1 MGSDAS
7 KKIKSL
13 LQRVMAL
20 RNFFT
25 AVITN
30 QTSVFSDYSTCGSKA
45 MSRSVITREEI
56 CTTILLWTQKHFYKN
71 ISSKKFWFQ
80 MKVRTFR
87 AEYPRFPKVW
97 AWMEVTTACTKVCS
111 STSIL
116 LTSNSNRHSMTCI
129 MEITPSRY
137 SKFSSISLQFLTLI
151 IPWMG
156 G

>member
-1 MGSDAS
+1 MGSDVF

-71 ISSKKFWFQ
+71 ISSKKF
-80 MKVRTFR
+80 
-87 AEYPRFPKVW
+87 
-97 AWMEVTTACTKVCS
+97 
-111 STSIL
+111 
-116 LTSNSNRHSMTCI
+116 
-129 MEITPSRY
+129 
-137 SKFSSISLQFLTLI
+137 
-151 IPWMG
+151 
-156 G
+156 